1 MTTTPFT
8 HNLKVLIFD
17 KNNDVVEDENLLR
30 EIKEKLQNKR
40 TYIIKTLHVAM
51 KWEIKKLNKIQTHFM
66 GDLFTSASYEA
77 DSIIY
82 EHMENTLKD
91 IEKELNIINKK
102 IRFHITRMPVDK
114 IRYF

>member
-1 MTTTPFT
+1 MTTPHFT

-17 KNNDVVEDENLLR
+17 KNNDLVEDENLLR

-40 TYIIKTLHVAM
+40 TYLAIQ
-51 KWEIKKLNKIQTHFM
+51 WEIKKLNKIQSHFM
-66 GDLFTSASYEA
+66 GDLFTSSTC
-77 DSIIY
+77 DSDSLIY
-82 EHMENTLKD
+82 EHMENALKD